1 MRGWAQWTN
10 SFARLLLP
18 FPLYVSTSEALHGTT
33 RPLLRSVIYSQPR
46 ADTRCWQLLHHT
58 ATLSDNYYWSICDC
72 SLWIV
77 LFIIYQSQFTK
88 KSISYECLYECSCG
102 VLQSECLCGIS
113 IRHLNKQEKAL
124 YSPPASLV
132 PRHLCQ
138 SHFGL
143 LMRHQPSVPPPHL
156 LLQLFLLTGEPK
168 TKV

>member
-1 MRGWAQWTN
+1 M
-10 SFARLLLP
+10 
-18 FPLYVSTSEALHGTT
+18 
-33 RPLLRSVIYSQPR
+33 SVCMSVCVGY
-46 ADTRCWQLLHHT
+46 
-58 ATLSDNYYWSICDC
+58 
-72 SLWIV
+72 
-77 LFIIYQSQFTK
+77 F
-88 KSISYECLYECSCG
+88 KSECS
-102 VLQSECLCGIS
+102 VCGIS

-168 TKV
+168 TKVQRQKRENINTPHLKLTHILQRRLFLTSIFLATKQTHFVPLSKHVAIVCSVSERLLQMSMSEHAVALLVAATGWIALSLCKTSFYGKTDSV